1 MKKKQSK
8 TAYKFYFY
16 GALVCLVAVIV
27 ITYIYGFS
35 SFSKSEKTE
44 YVYIDED
51 DNIDSVYHKLAPIA
65 RAIPMQAFRTLTH
78 HSEYAEH
85 IRTGRYAI
93 HPGDG
98 SLKTW
103 RHLKNG
109 LQEPVNLT
117 VPSVRTLDKLAA
129 ELGRKLMLDSA
140 KVRYTQAL
148 SRGDNENAARLK
160 YGVLPELEKKL
171 KEHEREIHEAG
182 GNAMLKEEVT
192 ADEIAEV
199 VSRWSGIPVTKLLEG
214 EREKLLKLPEVL
226 HERVIGQD
234 AAVDAVADA
243 VLRSR
248 AGIKNRQRPVGAF
261 LFLGP
266 TGVGKT
272 ELAKALAAELFDD
285 ESAFVR
291 IDMSEYMEKF
301 AVSRLVGAPPGYV
314 GYDEGGQLTEAVRRK
329 PYSVVLLDEIEKAHP
344 DVFNLLLQVLDD
356 GRLTDSHGRT
366 VSFKNTVIIM
376 TSNASRDAL
385 KGLFRPEFLN
395 RLDEILEFKEL
406 TADQIKKIVSLQ
418 LKDFS
423 KRLAEQ
429 ELQFEIDE
437 AGLDQ
442 LAKDGYDPAYGA
454 RPVKRAIQRE
464 IETPVAKAIIAGK
477 YPPGSTVKVTA
488 KKGVITLA

>member
-140 KVRYTQAL
+140 TISHAL
-148 SRGDNENAARLK
+148 TDEATCEK
-160 YGVLPELEKKL
+160 YGYD
-171 KEHEREIHEAG
+171 
-182 GNAMLKEEVT
+182 T
-192 ADEIAEV
+192 ATIACMF
-199 VSRWSGIPVTKLLEG
+199 IP
-214 EREKLLKLPEVL
+214 
-226 HERVIGQD
+226 
-234 AAVDAVADA
+234 
-243 VLRSR
+243 
-248 AGIKNRQRPVGAF
+248 
-261 LFLGP
+261 
-266 TGVGKT
+266 
-272 ELAKALAAELFDD
+272 
-285 ESAFVR
+285 
-291 IDMSEYMEKF
+291 
-301 AVSRLVGAPPGYV
+301 
-314 GYDEGGQLTEAVRRK
+314 
-329 PYSVVLLDEIEKAHP
+329 
-344 DVFNLLLQVLDD
+344 
-356 GRLTDSHGRT
+356 
-366 VSFKNTVIIM
+366 NT
-376 TSNASRDAL
+376 
-385 KGLFRPEFLN
+385 
-395 RLDEILEFKEL
+395 
-406 TADQIKKIVSLQ
+406 
-418 LKDFS
+418 
-423 KRLAEQ
+423 
-429 ELQFEIDE
+429 
-437 AGLDQ
+437 
-442 LAKDGYDPAYGA
+442 
-454 RPVKRAIQRE
+454 
-464 IETPVAKAIIAGK
+464 
-477 YPPGSTVKVTA
+477 
-488 KKGVITLA
+488 